1 MMSICCR
8 QLYRTKTNRVY
19 KVDVKVLKIA
29 LALNAAL
36 FLIIPSA
43 KIIIRCKLLFVLF
56 VKSFHQAE

>member
-36 FLIIPSA
+36 FLIIPNA
-43 KIIIRCKLLFVLF
+43 KIIIRCNLLFVVF
-56 VKSFHQAE
+56 VKNFQQAE

>member
-19 KVDVKVLKIA
+19 KVDFKVLKIA

-36 FLIIPSA
+36 FLIIPNA
-43 KIIIRCKLLFVLF
+43 KIIIRCNLLFVVF
-56 VKSFHQAE
+56 VKSFQQAE